1 MIKESL
7 NPRSQ
12 VVKTFVKLFGEDLKI
27 VVCGKRSPGRPGPY
41 VTEASVDGHVVARAS
56 HSDWRKSY
64 KMLRIEVENAYYNGL
79 SLV

>member
-1 MIKESL
+1 MIKESPS
-7 NPRSQ
+7 PRSQ
-12 VVKTFVKLFGEDLKI
+12 VLKTFSKLFGDDLEI
-27 VVCGKRSPGRPGPY
+27 VVSGRRSPGRRGSY